1 MQVKRDKRD
10 VHGVLLLDKPLGMS
24 SNKAL
29 QRVKYLLRA
38 RKAGHTGSLD
48 PLATGMLP
56 LCFGDATRYSHV
68 FLDADKTYD
77 VTATLGGRSAT
88 GDAEG
93 DIVQTAPVP
102 FLSLEDWQAI
112 GDQFLGESK
121 QVPPMYSALK
131 HDGKRL
137 YDIARKGG
145 DVERPPRRIVI
156 EYLTITAVGDDSINF
171 SVRCSKGTYI
181 RSLVEDLAT
190 TAGTLAWTSM
200 LRRTAV
206 SPFSSAMVTMEA
218 LEAAGDTLPELLAGC
233 DAGLTNWAQVMLTA
247 PEALAFC
254 QGRLASLPSGQPGP
268 RRCYGPNGLFLGT
281 ALTHADG
288 SFADVRVMSA
298 ARMTLETARVR

>member
-1 MQVKRDKRD
+1 MQVKREKRD
-10 VHGVLLLDKPLGMS
+10 VHGVLLRDKPFGMS

-93 DIVQTAPVP
+93 DIVQPAPVP

-112 GDQFLGESK
+112 GDQFVGESE
-121 QVPPMYSALK
+121 QEPPLYSALK

-145 DVERPPRRIVI
+145 DVERPR
-156 EYLTITAVGDDSINF
+156 
-171 SVRCSKGTYI
+171 
-181 RSLVEDLAT
+181 
-190 TAGTLAWTSM
+190 
-200 LRRTAV
+200 
-206 SPFSSAMVTMEA
+206 
-218 LEAAGDTLPELLAGC
+218 
-233 DAGLTNWAQVMLTA
+233 
-247 PEALAFC
+247 
-254 QGRLASLPSGQPGP
+254 
-268 RRCYGPNGLFLGT
+268 
-281 ALTHADG
+281 
-288 SFADVRVMSA
+288 
-298 ARMTLETARVR
+298 